1 MENNL
6 QPVIRVRDKTIA
18 MEILWQATDFL
29 NWIYR
34 LRNCDDVKDSMKE
47 LWHSDYK
54 WESYETEVFED
65 SLNNSRI
72 SINMTPVKKQLN
84 RSIHLDQ
91 LILET
96 TTNEHTSIMHDQQE
110 DINAC
115 LTQIEVAAKTM
126 NKLCRQYQSHNTKP
140 IVESL
145 VKMQDIIEFL
155 KNIFQSKNSTEC
167 EDVSANSISSA
178 NDTVIDMSNDVKNIL
193 SQLHN
198 KNTNEYK
205 EKDVIS
211 IGSNDVDKLS
221 TKDDAENCLS
231 HMSPKKSS
239 MRSNILDIKNG
250 NAQKN
255 VRFSDKI
262 EDLIK

>member
-6 QPVIRVRDKTIA
+6 QPVIRVRDKTIS
-18 MEILWQATDFL
+18 MEMLWRATDFL
-29 NWIYR
+29 DWIYR
-34 LRNCDDVKDSMKE
+34 LKNCDDIKNSIKE
-47 LWHSDYK
+47 LYHSDYK

-96 TTNEHTSIMHDQQE
+96 TMNEHTSIMHDQQE
-110 DINAC
+110 EVNAC
-115 LTQIEVAAKTM
+115 LTQIEVAAKTL
-126 NKLCRQYQSHNTKP
+126 NKLCRQNHETKP

-155 KNIFQSKNSTEC
+155 KNILQNNSSEF
-167 EDVSANSISSA
+167 EDVSANSINSA
-178 NDTVIDMSNDVKNIL
+178 NNTVIDMSNDVKNIL
-193 SQLHN
+193 SLHN
-198 KNTNEYK
+198 KNTNECK
-205 EKDVIS
+205 EKDIS
-211 IGSNDVDKLS
+211 IDSISNNDVGKLVA
-221 TKDDAENCLS
+221 KDDAENCLS
-231 HMSPKKSS
+231 YDISPKKSS
-239 MRSNILDIKNG
+239 MRSHMLDTKNA

-255 VRFSDKI
+255 VRFIDKV
-262 EDLIK
+262 EDSIK